1 MKLRVLSASL
11 GLLTLVSCTR
21 RFSTGPEGQV
31 RPLTAEEQAAVR
43 NSNDFGLRLF
53 QEVVR
58 SEGSRG
64 NVFVSPYSVSAA
76 LAMVANGASG
86 ATREE
91 MWTALGFADLGMEE
105 ADAAFKG
112 LTDLLLSLDPK
123 VQLEIANAI
132 WYRLGLHVRS
142 DFVRL
147 VRDYFGAPVSGLDF
161 ASPRSVQVVNQW
173 ASERTHGKIPKVLD
187 SINPLDVMFLANAI
201 YFKGLWTYRFEES
214 QTQEDVFHLP
224 GGSTIPC
231 RMMLQTVDDL
241 PYQRRANLA
250 AVDLPYGSGHF
261 SMTILLPEPGIDV
274 DSLLLQISSPELQS
288 LFSGFEKRKVTIW
301 LPKFRIRYGKEL
313 SPELKRLGMQTAFD
327 PDRAD
332 FSRLFEDQLQPYIS
346 SVLHRSY
353 VQVDEAGTE
362 AAAVTVV
369 IVGVTSV
376 GGGENAVLFR
386 VDRPFIF
393 LIRERDSGALLFAG
407 RITEPQ
413 WEE

>member
-1 MKLRVLSASL
+1 
-11 GLLTLVSCTR
+11 
-21 RFSTGPEGQV
+21 
-31 RPLTAEEQAAVR
+31 
-43 NSNDFGLRLF
+43 
-53 QEVVR
+53 
-58 SEGSRG
+58 
-64 NVFVSPYSVSAA
+64 
-76 LAMVANGASG
+76 
-86 ATREE
+86 

-173 ASERTHGKIPKVLD
+173 ASERTHGRISKVLD